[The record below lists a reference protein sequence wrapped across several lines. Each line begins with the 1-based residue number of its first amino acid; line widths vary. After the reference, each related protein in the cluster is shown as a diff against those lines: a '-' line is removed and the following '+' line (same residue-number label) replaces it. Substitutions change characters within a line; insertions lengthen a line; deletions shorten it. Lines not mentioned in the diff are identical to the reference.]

1 MRRSRPPGSGCYAK
15 AALASLFSL
24 RCCSLAWRRRRSL
37 RARSQ
42 SQAILDQQPCSRRD
56 RRASPSIRGR
66 ASTDAAPDGTSRSI
80 ARRHFQTLCSIS
92 GCLFRTRARHS
103 RADKKPQDMP
113 VGSSWPT
120 MASNTRSTIQ
130 AYLGHKSI
138 EHTVRCGSRPCS
150 GIKAPRIPRLVG
162 LRLTEMTRRR
172 PCSAVHVQRS

>member
-1 MRRSRPPGSGCYAK
+1 MGRKNTACLMRRSRPPGSGCSAK

-56 RRASPSIRGR
+56 HRASPSIRGR

-80 ARRHFQTLCSIS
+80 ARRHFQALCGIS

-103 RADKKPQDMP
+103 PAGKAR
-113 VGSSWPT
+113 
-120 MASNTRSTIQ
+120 
-130 AYLGHKSI
+130 L
-138 EHTVRCGSRPCS
+138 CS
-150 GIKAPRIPRLVG
+150 GSTRPVSYPRASGRAFAGVSILRG
-162 LRLTEMTRRR
+162 LIIVPSWVCIRNMVDRY
-172 PCSAVHVQRS
+172 S

>member
-1 MRRSRPPGSGCYAK
+1 MGRKNIACVMRRSRPPGSGCSAK

-56 RRASPSIRGR
+56 HRASPSIRGR

-103 RADKKPQDMP
+103 RADKEPQFRSCPGFPRYPRDLRPTDRWSTNLRSP
-113 VGSSWPT
+113 VMG
-120 MASNTRSTIQ
+120 
-130 AYLGHKSI
+130 
-138 EHTVRCGSRPCS
+138 CSRL
-150 GIKAPRIPRLVG
+150 ILEI
-162 LRLTEMTRRR
+162 
-172 PCSAVHVQRS
+172 

>member
-1 MRRSRPPGSGCYAK
+1 MGRKNIACLMRRSRPPGSGCSAK

-56 RRASPSIRGR
+56 HRASQSIRGR

-103 RADKKPQDMP
+103 RADKEPQFRSCPGFPRYPRDLRPTDRWSTNLRSP
-113 VGSSWPT
+113 VMG
-120 MASNTRSTIQ
+120 
-130 AYLGHKSI
+130 
-138 EHTVRCGSRPCS
+138 CSRL
-150 GIKAPRIPRLVG
+150 ILEI
-162 LRLTEMTRRR
+162 
-172 PCSAVHVQRS
+172 